1 MARESLR
8 VIELYLTHERKCTIA
23 FLSRLCESRTVVLNR
38 SHYESIHIPCLVK
51 GRSPLFVCW
60 PPFTSLRRRRGRGMR
75 SLELDLRWQAPD
87 ECDGL
92 PKPNGYRSHRFTSD
106 EIEND
111 THRVLFAFDVVLK
124 KTAQAGRTSSSPNP
138 FSS

>member
-1 MARESLR
+1 
-8 VIELYLTHERKCTIA
+8 
-23 FLSRLCESRTVVLNR
+23 
-38 SHYESIHIPCLVK
+38 
-51 GRSPLFVCW
+51 
-60 PPFTSLRRRRGRGMR
+60 MR

-111 THRVLFAFDVVLK
+111 THRVLFAIALYSQTKLLEQNREWIRQGPF
-124 KTAQAGRTSSSPNP
+124 GHPRRHCSYNSP
-138 FSS
+138 